1 MPADL
6 GLLALGNASDCL
18 YDANPVITNFEA
30 MGMDMD
36 GFRLRLKQGR
46 TARGLSQKELAAL
59 MEVTQVCIWKWEKG
73 KSFPKPA
80 YLVRLADAL
89 RTSVSYLCSGI
100 GLPAGYGSADEETRH
115 IHMQH
120 MTDLARHMVA
130 EAASVPFES
139 VNIQID
145 FPKEA

>member
-1 MPADL
+1 
-6 GLLALGNASDCL
+6 
-18 YDANPVITNFEA
+18 
-30 MGMDMD
+30 MDMD
-36 GFRLRLKQGR
+36 SFRLRMKQGR
-46 TARGLSQKELAAL
+46 TARGLSQGDLGAL
-59 MEVTQVCIWKWEKG
+59 MGVTQVCIWKWEKG

-100 GLPAGYGSADEETRH
+100 GLPAGYGSADEEARH

-139 VNIQID
+139 VSIHID
-145 FPKEA
+145 FPKKG